1 MPGLQTCA
9 RISRGHSM
17 RDVRQLPAHIANLP
31 TYTPIEPF
39 EVLSARIGRAPKD
52 IIKLDA
58 NENPYGM
65 SPGALQ
71 ALAGMDFPHIYPDPE
86 SRALRSALAVFT
98 GVPSENLLPGS
109 GADELIDLIMRVMLA
124 PGETIINCP
133 PTFGMYAFD
142 AGLNDGRVID
152 VPRQA
157 DFSLDV
163 DGILAA
169 VEKHA
174 PRLIFLTSP
183 NNPDGSLIPPPVL
196 QKLLR
201 HTAPATLV
209 LDEAYIEF
217 ASPGSLGKDI
227 SQIQEVPQRDNLI
240 VLRTFSK
247 LAGLAGLRVGYG
259 AFPTWLM
266 STLWK
271 AKQPYNVNVAGSLAA
286 IASLADTAYLT
297 GIVSTLVAERERL
310 LVGLRQIPILR
321 PYPTHANF
329 VLCQV
334 IGRDAAQLKADLANR
349 HGIFIRYFNKPGLQD
364 CIRISVGK
372 PEQMDALLRALATF

>member
-1 MPGLQTCA
+1 
-9 RISRGHSM
+9 M
-17 RDVRQLPAHIANLP
+17 RDARQLPAHIANLP
-31 TYTPIEPF
+31 AYTPIEPF
-39 EVLSARIGRAPKD
+39 EVLSARSGRAPKD

-65 SPGALQ
+65 SPRALQ
-71 ALAGMDFPHIYPDPE
+71 ALAEMDFPHVYPDPE
-86 SRALRSALAVFT
+86 SRALRSALAAFT
-98 GVPSENLLPGS
+98 AVPSENLLPGS

-142 AGLNDGRVID
+142 ADLNAARVID

-163 DGILAA
+163 AGILAA

-183 NNPDGSLIPPPVL
+183 NNPDGSLIPHPVL

-201 HTAPATLV
+201 HTAPAMVV

-217 ASPGSLGKDI
+217 ADPSSLGKAI
-227 SQIQEVPQRDNLI
+227 SQIQEVAQRDNLI

-266 STLWK
+266 PTLWK
-271 AKQPYNVNVAGSLAA
+271 AKQPYNVNVAGSQAA
-286 IASLADTAYLT
+286 IASLADSAYLT

-310 LVGLRQIPILR
+310 LVGLRQIPYLL

-329 VLCQV
+329 ILCQV
-334 IGRDAAQLKADLANR
+334 IGQDAAQLKAELANQ
-349 HGIFIRYFNKPGLQD
+349 HGIFIRYFNKPGLKD

-372 PEQMDALLRALATF
+372 REQMDALLKALATF